1 MTQLNTP
8 YPATAYLTGFLR
20 QHQARLDLE
29 VIQADPAIELFLRL
43 FSRDGMGRVA
53 MTKAQAERDDATKAA
68 TEARERAAG
77 LAGQLQAMQE
87 QNAALLAAI
96 KPQGEPK
103 PKKTPPAK
111 A

>member
-1 MTQLNTP
+1 MSDNLRDQLLKAGLVTKTKATQVK
-8 YPATAYLTGFLR
+8 
-20 QHQARLDLE
+20 HQEQRK
-29 VIQADPAIELFLRL
+29 QAAAEAHRAAE
-43 FSRDGMGRVA
+43 R

-111 A
+111 T

>member
-1 MTQLNTP
+1 
-8 YPATAYLTGFLR
+8 
-20 QHQARLDLE
+20 
-29 VIQADPAIELFLRL
+29 
-43 FSRDGMGRVA
+43 

-111 A
+111 T

>member
-1 MTQLNTP
+1 
-8 YPATAYLTGFLR
+8 
-20 QHQARLDLE
+20 
-29 VIQADPAIELFLRL
+29 
-43 FSRDGMGRVA
+43 

-96 KPQGEPK
+96 KPQAEPK

>member
-1 MTQLNTP
+1 
-8 YPATAYLTGFLR
+8 
-20 QHQARLDLE
+20 
-29 VIQADPAIELFLRL
+29 
-43 FSRDGMGRVA
+43 

-68 TEARERAAG
+68 AEARERAAG
-77 LAGQLQAMQE
+77 LAGQVQAMQE
-87 QNAALLAAI
+87 QNAALVAAI

>member
-1 MTQLNTP
+1 MKV
-8 YPATAYLTGFLR
+8 
-20 QHQARLDLE
+20 QAKAE
-29 VIQADPAIELFLRL
+29 AIEQTHAEQRKQAATEAHRAAEGL
-43 FSRDGMGRVA
+43 
-53 MTKAQAERDDATKAA
+53 TKAQGERDAAAKAA
-68 TEARERAAG
+68 AEARERAAG